1 MTDKSWEDAM
11 ARLAAAQRDFVNGDA
26 TGIKALYSHREDV
39 TVTGGFGGFERGW
52 SEVGPRLDW
61 AASQFA
67 GGSYRQEDLSAIVG
81 PEVACLVSLERWSYT
96 NDRDR
101 AENLLE
107 LRDPGLSPRGG
118 RVAAPPPPCRFLDAQ
133 ARAGLNWNLKSG
145 SGPPPLQ
152 GLA

>member
-39 TVTGGFGGFERGW
+39 TVMGGFGGFERGW

-81 PEVACLVSLERWSYT
+81 PEVACLVSLERWTYT
-96 NDRDR
+96 NARDR
-101 AENLLE
+101 ADNLLE
-107 LRDPGLSPRGG
+107 LRVTQAFRREEGEWRLLHRHADSLMHKH
-118 RVAAPPPPCRFLDAQ
+118 APV
-133 ARAGLNWNLKSG
+133 
-145 SGPPPLQ
+145 
-152 GLA
+152 

>member
-39 TVTGGFGGFERGW
+39 TVMGGFGGFERGW

-81 PEVACLVSLERWSYT
+81 PEVACLVSLERWTYT
-96 NDRDR
+96 NARDR
-101 AENLLE
+101 AETKLD
-107 LRDPGLSPRGG
+107 LRVTQAFRREEGEWRLVHRHADSLMHKH
-118 RVAAPPPPCRFLDAQ
+118 APV
-133 ARAGLNWNLKSG
+133 
-145 SGPPPLQ
+145 
-152 GLA
+152 

>member
-39 TVTGGFGGFERGW
+39 TVMGGFGGFERGW

-81 PEVACLVSLERWSYT
+81 PEVACLVSLERWSHT
-96 NDRDR
+96 NARDR

-107 LRDPGLSPRGG
+107 LRVTQAFRREEGG
-118 RVAAPPPPCRFLDAQ
+118 WRLLHRHADSLMHKHAPV
-133 ARAGLNWNLKSG
+133 
-145 SGPPPLQ
+145 
-152 GLA
+152 

>member
-26 TGIKALYSHREDV
+26 AGIKALYSHREDV
-39 TVTGGFGGFERGW
+39 TVMGGFGGFERGW

-96 NDRDR
+96 NARDR
-101 AENLLE
+101 ADNLLE
-107 LRDPGLSPRGG
+107 LRVTQAFRREEGEWRLLHRHADSLMHKH
-118 RVAAPPPPCRFLDAQ
+118 APV
-133 ARAGLNWNLKSG
+133 
-145 SGPPPLQ
+145 
-152 GLA
+152 

>member
-39 TVTGGFGGFERGW
+39 TVMGGFGGFERGW

-67 GGSYRQEDLSAIVG
+67 GGSYRQDDLSVIVG
-81 PEVACLVSLERWSYT
+81 PEVACLVSLERWTYI
-96 NDRDR
+96 NARDR
-101 AENLLE
+101 SETRLD
-107 LRDPGLSPRGG
+107 LRVTQAFRREEGAWRLVHRHADSLMHKH
-118 RVAAPPPPCRFLDAQ
+118 APV
-133 ARAGLNWNLKSG
+133 
-145 SGPPPLQ
+145 
-152 GLA
+152 